1 MPSMPDGVGEQLSSF
16 RTPAQLDRD
25 TIIYPKFNPEK
36 CVGCHLCRIV
46 CPTGAIGVTKRT
58 VKRK

>member
-1 MPSMPDGVGEQLSSF
+1 MAEKPELSGIGGIESWRDALEFIQL
-16 RTPAQLDRD
+16 
-25 TIIYPKFNPEK
+25 
-36 CVGCHLCRIV
+36 GCSNVQVCTAVIQYGCRIV